1 MLLTIKN
8 NRYIII
14 LLATRNWSMEATNKR
29 EGLRAKHTQEAC
41 ADPTR
46 AYLSQLSRINSLSK
60 EEEIELFTLYKTKG
74 EKKAYTRIVE
84 SNLRLVVKLAR
95 KYLNRGMT
103 MLDMIEEGNMGLMH
117 AIEKFEIER
126 GFRFSTYATWW
137 IRQYIERAIMNQT
150 RQIRLPV
157 HVIKELTSYLNASK
171 KMGKDIN
178 VTSSC
183 QEIAE
188 HFDKEIDDVQKIMG
202 YKLDTLSLDERA
214 SEDGENHIG
223 GYNVADPASHNPMD
237 IVGDQSTQQLLS
249 DWLSRLDELDYQVV
263 VHRYGLAG
271 HSPKTLEQVGDVV
284 GLTRERVRQIQLRA
298 IAKMRRFMN
307 FSGITQE
314 EINIVSDGDITE

>member
-1 MLLTIKN
+1 
-8 NRYIII
+8 
-14 LLATRNWSMEATNKR
+14 MEAINKR
-29 EGLRAKHTQEAC
+29 EGSRANVTQDAC
-41 ADPTR
+41 TDPTR
-46 AYLSQLSRINSLSK
+46 AYLSQLSRISSLTR
-60 EEEIELFTLYKTKG
+60 EEEAELFTRYNEDGDK
-74 EKKAYTRIVE
+74 EAYTKIVE

-103 MLDMIEEGNMGLMH
+103 MLDMIEEGNLGLMH
-117 AIEKFEIER
+117 AIEKFELER

-178 VTSSC
+178 VTSSA
-183 QEIAE
+183 QEIAD

-202 YKLDTLSLDERA
+202 YKLDTVSLDEKA
-214 SEDGENHIG
+214 GDNSESHMG
-223 GYNVADPASHNPMD
+223 GYNVADPTSHNPLD
-237 IVGDQSTQQLLS
+237 IVGDQSTQELLT

-271 HSPKTLEQVGDVV
+271 HSPKTLEEVGEEV

-298 IAKMRRFMN
+298 ISKMRRFMN
-307 FSGITQE
+307 FSGVTRDE
-314 EINIVSDGDITE
+314 FKIVSDGEIH